1 MALER
6 LGSFAKSPADI
17 AEVEGSIA
25 QCHLRASAP
34 NTGILGLE
42 LEFPKRQ
49 I

>member
-17 AEVEGSIA
+17 EVEGSMA